1 MKFYIPITLALLT
14 LGTGLAIYTQTRPDP
29 DLLRFEVSGE
39 RAYGY
44 GVTDGRS
51 IADMKRFTRDNPA
64 VKTLVLK
71 SMGGTHDSLANLRIA
86 RHFRASGLAMHL
98 EGDSYIA
105 SGAVDLFLSGT
116 RRTMECGAR
125 IGVHSWGNAYYES
138 GQDDMRNGRRD
149 EFEGL
154 HKRFLK
160 DMGITPGFYIFTRA
174 AAPPSGIYWLTMEDL
189 RRFDLLSEY
198 PDCES

>member
-1 MKFYIPITLALLT
+1 MKFYIPLTLALLT
-14 LGTGLAIYTQTRPDP
+14 LGAGLAIYSETRPDP
-29 DLLRFEVSGE
+29 DLLRFEVNGE

-44 GVTDGRS
+44 GYTDGRS
-51 IADMKRFTRDNPA
+51 IADMKAFTRDNPA

-71 SMGGTHDSLANLRIA
+71 SLSGTHDSLANLRIA
-86 RHFRASGLAMHL
+86 RHFRAQGLATHL
-98 EGDSYIA
+98 ESDSYIA

-125 IGVHSWGNAYYES
+125 IGVHSWGNRYYES
-138 GQDDMRNGRRD
+138 GQDAGRD

-160 DMGITPGFYIFTRA
+160 DMGITPQFYNFTRA
-174 AAPPSGIYWLTMEDL
+174 SAPPSGIYWLTMDDL
-189 RRFDLLSEY
+189 RRFNLLSEY
-198 PDCES
+198 PDCK